1 MSKSSMRWLRIFCAI
16 AGSTFFFPVS
26 CTIGTAAGI
35 QLVLV
40 MNQKDVQKG
49 DVLPRYF
56 AVVAEPGEEGRPFRV
71 FYKEKI
77 PPLAA
82 ASKEEKEANSF
93 SFRMS
98 VPKTDFKIDDFH
110 YSYQVLEDTGQEQF
124 IELIGSDDDY
134 TVWSRYKATKSAVT
148 PLSLRVMGPGE
159 AMLGGLS
166 GLAFAFLLNVTVNIF
181 RPSKKPPQ
189 RSGGEL
195 Q

>member
-1 MSKSSMRWLRIFCAI
+1 MRLLSA
-16 AGSTFFFPVS
+16 
-26 CTIGTAAGI
+26 
-35 QLVLV
+35 

-71 FYKEKI
+71 FYKSQI

-93 SFRMS
+93 SFQMS
-98 VPKTDFKIDDFH
+98 APKTDFQIDDIY

-124 IELIGSDDDY
+124 IELIAYGDDY
-134 TVWSRYKATKSAVT
+134 TVWSRYKATKSDVT
-148 PLSLRVMGPGE
+148 PLSSRLMGPGE
-159 AMLGGLS
+159 AMFGGLF
-166 GLAFAFLLNVTVNIF
+166 GLVFAFLLIVTVNIF
-181 RPSKKPPQ
+181 RSSKKPPL
-189 RSGGEL
+189 RSGGTT